1 MAKHF
6 WSEHSLSFFFFKF
19 DIIRSAWHVYFTH
32 FTVWVGH
39 SKKWQNTAGANISCL
54 FFFSLTSVETRI
66 TCKHFSTLV
75 EYSDFRSGLTQFALE
90 NLTSHIIWMSPY
102 GPRSQKTILKNHAE
116 FKTWQFSP
124 RIFILK

>member
-6 WSEHSLSFFFFKF
+6 WSEHSLSFFFL
-19 DIIRSAWHVYFTH
+19 SL
-32 FTVWVGH
+32 
-39 SKKWQNTAGANISCL
+39 ISFEAHGMYTLRTYRMGRAQQEMAKHCWSEHIL
-54 FFFSLTSVETRI
+54 SFFFSLTSVETRI

-75 EYSDFRSGLTQFALE
+75 EYSDFRSGLIQFALE

-102 GPRSQKTILKNHAE
+102 GPRSQKKILKNHAE